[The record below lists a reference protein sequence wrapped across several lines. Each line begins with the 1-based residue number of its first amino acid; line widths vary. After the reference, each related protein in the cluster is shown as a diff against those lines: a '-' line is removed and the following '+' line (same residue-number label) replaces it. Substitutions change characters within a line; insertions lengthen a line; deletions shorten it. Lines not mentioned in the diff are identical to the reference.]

1 MILKDL
7 FLMNFACS
15 SSITDWCIV
24 YCFYCINQFYSHQFF
39 MIYAIHLVYFSSSVL
54 NADQLTAVQHIVTER
69 SEYNPP
75 FVIYGPFGT
84 GKTETIAQAV
94 MVLIK
99 ERKDF
104 KILICAQS
112 NR

>member
-1 MILKDL
+1 
-7 FLMNFACS
+7 MNFACS
-15 SSITDWCIV
+15 SSITDWCTV

>member
-1 MILKDL
+1 MYIV
-7 FLMNFACS
+7 FIVSTNFTAIS
-15 SSITDWCIV
+15 
-24 YCFYCINQFYSHQFF
+24 FF

>member
-1 MILKDL
+1 M
-7 FLMNFACS
+7 
-15 SSITDWCIV
+15 
-24 YCFYCINQFYSHQFF
+24 
-39 MIYAIHLVYFSSSVL
+39 L

-69 SEYNPP
+69 SDYNPP

-99 ERKDF
+99 ERRDY
-104 KILICAQS
+104 KILIGAQY
-112 NR
+112 NRYGIREGRNQKLAQWILLLR